1 MKNNNLAILVLTMG
15 IFLAGL
21 TVVHG
26 QTGNYFSTLKE
37 AEAKSKAEKW
47 DEAAALW
54 EKVTQMNPVLSKNWI
69 EYANSLYQSKQYRKA
84 ISAYEKFNELGAS
97 FPADGV
103 YSIASCYALL
113 GEKDKALQWLEK
125 AINLGF
131 RDLKQAQEDTDFES
145 LRNDPKYREIV
156 SLVDTS
162 KMSRDEGWR
171 YDLSFLAREI
181 KRLHYDPYRNTTPAE
196 FETFVKKLS
205 DDIPKLTDQQII
217 VGMLKLMRL
226 SGDGHTTLRNIP
238 LSNGKSLPVQFYLFE
253 EGLFI
258 TAAALE
264 QKDLLGAKVLKIG
277 DNTVEKTIESLDAI
291 ISQDNKM
298 WLKFVAP
305 RYMGVPL
312 ALNGLGL
319 IPDSNKVTLTIL
331 DSQGKTRTVSLEG
344 NSDRPT
350 PQWATVRDGQTTPE
364 PLYLKNRSSRY
375 WFEYLPAQKMVY
387 FQYNAVVNDQK
398 EPLTVF
404 CERLFKF
411 INENE
416 VESLVIDMR
425 WNSGGNL
432 FLNKPLINGLISS
445 QKINQKGKLF
455 VITGRQTFS
464 AAMNGV
470 AQINKHTNAIFVGE
484 PTGSSPNFIGEV
496 IPFTLPYSK
505 MGGSISDLY
514 WQGTVAGDYRTWIAP
529 DIYAPPTFEFYK
541 ANRDPAMEAILNYL
555 QIK

>member
-1 MKNNNLAILVLTMG
+1 MIKKSIILMVLMVL
-15 IFLAGL
+15 FLEINYS
-21 TVVHG
+21 
-26 QTGNYFSTLKE
+26 QTNNYFQILKE
-37 AEAKSKAEKW
+37 ATAKSTEKKW
-47 DEAAALW
+47 DEATALW
-54 EKVTQMNPVLSKNWI
+54 EKVTQLNPTVGRNWV
-69 EYANSLYQSKQYRKA
+69 EYANALYEAKQYRKA
-84 ISAYEKFNELGAS
+84 ITAYEKFNELGAS

-103 YSIASCYALL
+103 YSMAGCYALL
-113 GEKDKALQWLEK
+113 GEKEKALELLEK
-125 AINLGF
+125 AINLGY
-131 RDLKQAQEDTDFES
+131 RDLKQTQEDTDFES
-145 LRNDPKYREIV
+145 LRNNKKYRELV
-156 SLVDTS
+156 GLVDTS

-181 KRLHYDPYRNTTPAE
+181 KRLHYNPYHTITPAE
-196 FETFVKKLS
+196 FEAFVKKLN
-205 DDIPKLTDQQII
+205 DDIPKLNDQQII

-226 SGDGHTTLRNIP
+226 SGDGHTTLRKIP

-258 TAAALE
+258 IAATPE

-277 DNTVEKTIESLDAI
+277 ENSVEKTIEILDSI

-298 WLKFVAP
+298 WVKSVAP
-305 RYMGVPL
+305 NYMRIPL

-319 IPDSNKVTLTIL
+319 IPDINKVSLTVL
-331 DSQGKTRTVSLEG
+331 DTQGKTRVVSLEG

-364 PLYLKNRSSRY
+364 PLYLKNRNARY

-387 FQYNAVVNDQK
+387 FQYNAVLNDQK
-398 EPLTVF
+398 EPLPVF

-432 FLNKPLINGLISS
+432 FFNKPLIHGLISN

-470 AQINKHTNAIFVGE
+470 AQINKHTNAMFVGE

-496 IPFTLPYSK
+496 IPVTLPYSK
-505 MGGSISDLY
+505 MEGSISDLF
-514 WQGTVAGDYRTWIAP
+514 WQGTFATDHRTWIAP
-529 DIYAPPTFEFYK
+529 EIYAPPTFELYK
-541 ANRDPAMEAILNYL
+541 ANRDPAMEAILNYSSV
-555 QIK
+555 K